1 MRFQT
6 EVWERYADSQNR
18 AKRALRKATAK
29 GTDMKLPVLNDI
41 LDRNKLAYTVE
52 LGIVEIPVSQ
62 IVGIGIDTDRDL
74 YTRNFC
80 PLPSVQSEFA
90 EAWTEIYKQHLT
102 DTGLVDPIRV
112 CEYLGKFYVIDH

>member
-29 GTDMKLPVLNDI
+29 GTDMQLPVLNDI

-52 LGIVEIPVSQ
+52 LGIVEIPVKAGD
-62 IVGIGIDTDRDL
+62 VL
-74 YTRNFC
+74 K
-80 PLPSVQSEFA
+80 L
-90 EAWTEIYKQHLT
+90 EAKFHA
-102 DTGLVDPIRV
+102 
-112 CEYLGKFYVIDH
+112 LGKK

>member
-18 AKRALRKATAK
+18 AKRALRKATAT

-62 IVGIGIDTDRDL
+62 IVGIGIDTDRDI
-74 YTRNFC
+74 YTRDFR

-90 EAWTEIYKQHLT
+90 EEWTEIYKQHT
-102 DTGLVDPIRV
+102 T
-112 CEYLGKFYVIDH
+112 